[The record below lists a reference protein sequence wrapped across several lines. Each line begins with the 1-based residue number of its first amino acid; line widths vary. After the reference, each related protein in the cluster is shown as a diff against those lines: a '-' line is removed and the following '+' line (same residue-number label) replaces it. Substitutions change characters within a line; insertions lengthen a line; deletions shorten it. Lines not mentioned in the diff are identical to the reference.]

1 MNPIIKNID
10 KYFRIIFLRK
20 KKIYISNYFH
30 YIAWKDF
37 HDYFGGSGSGYLLC
51 EYFSSLGT
59 LFLFVLIVPYLAIM
73 YFGP

>member
-20 KKIYISNYFH
+20 KKIISPIIF
-30 YIAWKDF
+30 II
-37 HDYFGGSGSGYLLC
+37 LLGKIFMTTLVVQDHGTSC

-59 LFLFVLIVPYLAIM
+59 LFLFVLIVLYLAIM